1 MRKKLFLPVM
11 AILFAL
17 SGCGYDG
24 HYRYSCQDPAN
35 FEQAECQ
42 VPLCKVTGTCTIDLL
57 GFDPLTGEELTVETE
72 QDVQE

>member
-1 MRKKLFLPVM
+1 M

-24 HYRYSCQDPAN
+24 HYRYACQEPSN
-35 FEQAECQ
+35 FNNPECTM
-42 VPLCKVTGTCTIDLL
+42 PLCKVTGTCTIDLL
-57 GFDPLTGEELTVETE
+57 GFDPATGEQVTIETE